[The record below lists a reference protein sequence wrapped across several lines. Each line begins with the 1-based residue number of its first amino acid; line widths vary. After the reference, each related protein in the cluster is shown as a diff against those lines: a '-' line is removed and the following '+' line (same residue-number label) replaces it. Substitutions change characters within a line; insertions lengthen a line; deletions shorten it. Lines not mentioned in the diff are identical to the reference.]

1 MSNEIAVRASVPI
14 VGGMLMPTDFDG
26 IQRLAKF
33 LHATG
38 MVPMN
43 DRNPCTESQSMLLVA
58 KAVELGIPLTNI
70 PSGMMIVRNKPAV
83 WGDTMLALVQRS
95 PGFVNIS
102 ERMEGEEAVCI
113 TRRMRKLM
121 DGTYAESV
129 AEVRFGVA
137 DAKAAGLWGKAG
149 PWAQYPKRM
158 LKMRARAFA
167 LRDMFAD
174 VLNGMGMVEEVR
186 DYPPDAAAV
195 EAERSAEITATI
207 EGLALPKAAEPVVEA
222 EAFDPE
228 SDATPPTDAGVF
240 GQIGADIAK
249 GRKL

>member
-1 MSNEIAVRASVPI
+1 MSDIQNDLAVRRAAVPI

-43 DRNPCTESQSMLLVA
+43 DRVPCTETQSMLLVA

-70 PSGMMIVRNKPAV
+70 PSGMMIVRNKPCV

-95 PGFVNIS
+95 QGFVSIA
-102 ERMEGEEAVCI
+102 ERMEGEEAVCVV
-113 TRRMRKLM
+113 TRMRKLM
-121 DGTYAESV
+121 DGTYATSGT
-129 AEVRFGVA
+129 EVRFSIA
-137 DAKAAGLWGKAG
+137 EAKTAGLWGKAG
-149 PWAQYPKRM
+149 PWTQYPKRM

-186 DYPPDAAAV
+186 DYPQDAAVV
-195 EAERSAEITATI
+195 EAERAAEITTTI
-207 EGLALPKAAEPVVEA
+207 AGLALPKSEPVAETVETEQTPLVEA
-222 EAFDPE
+222 N
-228 SDATPPTDAGVF
+228 VF
-240 GQIGADIAK
+240 AQIGAEIARAK
-249 GRKL
+249 